1 MLLCEAD
8 LLRKTRSSH
17 DIKLGLK
24 FLSTGRVLSQRSL
37 SACGLRSL
45 LPQGRNGGRGHAGPL
60 FGIIPL
66 GRVIFIELG
75 DIRRAIPLLL
85 LDLGVVLGGIIL
97 SGQLSEHLG
106 RISH

>member
-37 SACGLRSL
+37 SACCLRSL
-45 LPQGRNGGRGHAGPL
+45 LPQGRNGCRGHTGPL

-85 LDLGVVLGGIIL
+85 WDIGVVLV
-97 SGQLSEHLG
+97 
-106 RISH
+106 